1 MVALTKKN
9 NDLIIVVSGL
19 PRSGT
24 SLMMQILQAA
34 GVPLLVDNVRQSD
47 VNNPRGY
54 FEYQAVKNLKNDN
67 QWLKYAKG
75 KAVKII
81 SHLLYHLPAEFQ
93 YKVIFMNRNLDEIIA
108 SQNRML
114 KNVGKVSEIDDDT
127 LKRHYAAHLFD
138 ISRWLTH
145 QKNVQVRQINFHH
158 LFEKPQTELAI
169 LSDFLNIAF
178 NTEQIQ
184 QVIQPELY
192 RTKINGH

>member
-1 MVALTKKN
+1 
-9 NDLIIVVSGL
+9 
-19 PRSGT
+19 
-24 SLMMQILQAA
+24 MMQILQAA
-34 GVPLLVDNVRQSD
+34 GIPLLVDNVRQSD

-138 ISRWLTH
+138 IGRWLPH
-145 QKNVQVRQINFHH
+145 QKNMQVRQINFHH

-169 LSDFLNIAF
+169 LSDFLNITF

-192 RTKINGH
+192 RTKITGH